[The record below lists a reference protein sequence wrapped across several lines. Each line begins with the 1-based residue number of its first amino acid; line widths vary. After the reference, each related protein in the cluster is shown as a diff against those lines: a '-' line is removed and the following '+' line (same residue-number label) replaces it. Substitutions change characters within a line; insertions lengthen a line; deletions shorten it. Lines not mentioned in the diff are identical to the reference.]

1 VVRARFLTI
10 MSDVDPDDTAFL
22 ALGLALKCDGIWTE
36 DNDFNNQKVLKVY
49 LTKDLLE
56 IIEKL

>member
-1 VVRARFLTI
+1 